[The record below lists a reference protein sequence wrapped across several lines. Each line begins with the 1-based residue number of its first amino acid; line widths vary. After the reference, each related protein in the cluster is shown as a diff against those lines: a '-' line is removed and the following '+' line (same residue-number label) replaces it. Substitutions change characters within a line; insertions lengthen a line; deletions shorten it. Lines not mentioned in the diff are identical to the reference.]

1 MTKTTKKALS
11 IVLTII
17 MTLSLFVTA
26 FAAITLDEAK
36 AIALKDAGFAESEV
50 QFVTAKDD
58 KEDKEFE
65 IEFYQGKAE
74 YDYSVNYE
82 EKIVAFSFDS
92 NTVISQGKN
101 IDKET
106 AEKTALDFF
115 GKTKQNITLLRT
127 EYDKEDNDYEVSF
140 IADSVK
146 YEVSVSAFDAEVT
159 QYSYEPIVETTG
171 IMAKFKALIEAIIAF
186 FRNLFVK

>member
-11 IVLTII
+11 ILLTII
-17 MTLSLFVTA
+17 MTLSVFVTA

-36 AIALKDAGFAESEV
+36 AIALKDAGFTESEV
-50 QFVTAKDD
+50 QLVTAKDD

-82 EKIVAFSFDS
+82 GKIVAFSFDS

-115 GKTKQNITLLRT
+115 GKTKQDVTLLRT

-140 IADSVK
+140 VADSVK
-146 YEVSVSAFDAEVT
+146 YEVTVSAFDAEVT
-159 QYSYEPIVETTG
+159 QYGYETVVGAVG
-171 IMAKFKALIEAIIAF
+171 IISKFKALIEAIIAF